1 MITIGTL
8 IYYIILIG
16 YLIFFHVFFSNPGD
30 QGQGAIPLR
39 PRKVREVPAPQ
50 QQAYV

>member
-1 MITIGTL
+1 M
-8 IYYIILIG
+8 IG

-39 PRKVREVPAPQ
+39 PRKGREVPAPQ